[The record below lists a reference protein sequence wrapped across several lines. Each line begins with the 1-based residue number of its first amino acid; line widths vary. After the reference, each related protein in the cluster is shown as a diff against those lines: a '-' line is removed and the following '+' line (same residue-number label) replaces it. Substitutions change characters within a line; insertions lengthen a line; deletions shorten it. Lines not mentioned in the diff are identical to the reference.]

1 MRLEAQ
7 EERNKKK
14 KQLYS
19 KTPRNLTPRENTFP
33 FFEGNVFFQLEFWHV
48 LFSQALV
55 EVLEAMALG
64 GGNCEP

>member
-33 FFEGNVFFQLEFWHV
+33 FFEGNVFFQLEF
-48 LFSQALV
+48 
-55 EVLEAMALG
+55 
-64 GGNCEP
+64 